1 MLVLSPISAAA
12 SWLSLVLVAG
22 ILIWGLLTSQWQAL
36 FSKRERWNLW
46 LIASIA
52 LGLFWGLIGISLEA
66 ALRFHPLL
74 MTSLCLVFG
83 FRLSVIGGALAMVIC
98 TWLSFLQLSGLTAA
112 QAPFASN
119 PLWQNF
125 SYNLLL
131 GVVIPAAITYGIFRA
146 LARLNIQ
153 NLFIYTLGVGF
164 AGGMVTMV
172 LSGGCALLLAHGFNE
187 LHLSLLA
194 DNSHLFMLLA
204 FPEGFCNG
212 ALISTLAVL
221 APEMVKTYDHDFYL
235 R

>member
-1 MLVLSPISAAA
+1 MLVLSPISTAA
-12 SWLSLVLVAG
+12 SWLSLVLVASI
-22 ILIWGLLTSQWQAL
+22 ILWGLFTSQWQTL
-36 FSKRERWNLW
+36 FAKRARWNLW
-46 LIASIA
+46 LITSIA

-83 FRLSVIGGALAMVIC
+83 FRLSVLGGALAMVIC
-98 TWLSFLQLSGLTAA
+98 TWLSFLQLSGLTAS
-112 QAPFASN
+112 QAPFVSN

-131 GVVIPAAITYGIFRA
+131 GVVIPAGITYGIFRTV
-146 LARLNIQ
+146 ARLHIQ

-164 AGGMVTMV
+164 AGGMITMV
-172 LSGGCALLLAHGFNE
+172 LSGVCALVLAHGFNE
-187 LHLSLLA
+187 LHLSMLA
-194 DNSHLFMLLA
+194 ANSHLFMLLA

-212 ALISTLAVL
+212 ALISTLAVF
-221 APEMVKTYDHDFYL
+221 APDMVKTYDHDFYL

>member
-1 MLVLSPISAAA
+1 MVLAFSI
-12 SWLSLVLVAG
+12 
-22 ILIWGLLTSQWQAL
+22 ILWCLLTSQWRAL
-36 FSKRERWNLW
+36 LAKPARWNLW
-46 LIASIA
+46 LTASIA

-83 FRLSVIGGALAMVIC
+83 FRLSVLGGGLALTIC
-98 TWLSFLQLSGLTAA
+98 TWLSFMQLSGLAA
-112 QAPFASN
+112 TQAPFLSN

-125 SYNLLL
+125 SYNLLRS
-131 GVVIPAAITYGIFRA
+131 VVIPAAITYGIFRT
-146 LARLNIQ
+146 LARLHIQ

-172 LSGGCALLLAHGFNE
+172 LSGTCALLLAHSFNE
-187 LHLSLLA
+187 LHLTMLIA
-194 DNSHLFMLLA
+194 NSHLFMLLA

-221 APEMVKTYDHDFYL
+221 APEMVKTYDQDFYL
-235 R
+235 Q